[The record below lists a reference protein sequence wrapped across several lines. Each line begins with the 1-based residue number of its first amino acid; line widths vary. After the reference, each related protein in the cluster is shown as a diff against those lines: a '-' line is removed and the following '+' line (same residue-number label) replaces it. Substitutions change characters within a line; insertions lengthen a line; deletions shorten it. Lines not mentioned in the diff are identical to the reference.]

1 MASSSSSSSSSRS
14 GSSAAA
20 RKAPKPQHPVIKGY
34 LILYNWASFVAWGYV
49 LVQTLATL
57 AAAKG
62 DYTKVY
68 SVVGDHLIWIQT
80 GALLEVVHA
89 LIGFVKSPVG
99 TTAMQVASR
108 LLLVWGIC
116 WLFPLPEVRNYWAFT
131 TMTIAWSVTEIIR
144 YSYYALN
151 LVGVQPSFLVW
162 CRYTFFYILYPLG
175 AGSEA
180 VEIWRALPFA
190 PAIAQEYKYFLIAM
204 LCIYPPGFYVMY
216 THMIGQR
223 RRYLGGASKSA
234 KKTQ

>member
-1 MASSSSSSSSSRS
+1 MATSASSSSSRS
-14 GSSAAA
+14 TSSTAT

-34 LILYNWASFVAWGYV
+34 LILYNWASFAAWGYV

-57 AAAKG
+57 LAAQG

-68 SVVGDHLIWIQT
+68 GVVGDHLIWIQT

-89 LIGFVKSPVG
+89 LLGFVKSPVG

-131 TMTIAWSVTEIIR
+131 SMTIAWSITEIIR

-151 LVGVQPSFLVW
+151 LVGVQPASLVW
-162 CRYTFFYILYPLG
+162 CRYTFFYILYPVG

-180 VEIWRALPFA
+180 IEIWRALPFA
-190 PAIAQEYKYFLIAM
+190 SQIGQEYYYFLIAM

-216 THMIGQR
+216 THMFGQR